1 MRRYRRELSVAFVYA
16 CLLGLLAVQA
26 PRFYQGSQLGN
37 IFVQCAPVLVAAVG
51 MTLVIIARQ
60 IDISI
65 GSQLSLCAVCA
76 GLMAG
81 AGLPMP
87 LVAGGT
93 MLVGAGCGALNG
105 FFVAGLGLPSI
116 VVTLATMAVLREGL
130 LWWRQGEFVRDLPA
144 TFQWFGLNRVGN
156 RTATNG
162 FFDALTLGL
171 GAGQW
176 LILITALAVF
186 VVFAW
191 AMRNLAAGRAIYAT
205 GSDPEAARLAGIR
218 PQRVIFG
225 VFVLM
230 GALTGL
236 AALLSAVCLPQ
247 VDPRQGE
254 GFELQVIAA
263 VVVGGV
269 AVSGGRGTLIGPFF
283 GVLLLGTIKSALV
296 FLGTEAQWE
305 KVIQGAVVLIAV
317 ASDAFQLRQRKDR
330 GASVVVP

>member
-1 MRRYRRELSVAFVYA
+1 MMRRYRRELSVAFVYA
-16 CLLGLLAVQA
+16 SLLVLLAVQA
-26 PRFYQGSQLGN
+26 PRFYRGSQLGN
-37 IFVQCAPVLVAAVG
+37 ILVQCAPVLVAAVG

-65 GSQLSLCAVCA
+65 GAQLSGCAVCA
-76 GLMAG
+76 GLMARSG
-81 AGLPMP
+81 MPMP
-87 LVAGGT
+87 AVAMAT
-93 MLVGAGCGALNG
+93 MFVGAACGALNG

-130 LWWRQGEFVRDLPA
+130 LWWRQGEFVRDLPSD
-144 TFQWFGLNRVGN
+144 FQWFGLNQASGQPRGTQSFVS
-156 RTATNG
+156 
-162 FFDALTLGL
+162 LGL
-171 GAGQW
+171 GGGQW
-176 LILITALAVF
+176 LILFIALAVF
-186 VVFAW
+186 LLFAW
-191 AMRNLAAGRAIYAT
+191 SMRNLAAGRAVYAT

-218 PQRVIFG
+218 PRRVIFA
-225 VFVLM
+225 VFVIM
-230 GALTGL
+230 GSLTGL

-269 AVSGGRGTLIGPFF
+269 AVSGGRGTLVGPLL

-305 KVIQGAVVLIAV
+305 KVIQGAVVLLAV
-317 ASDAFQLRQRKDR
+317 AADAIQLRQRKDR
-330 GASVVVP
+330 GAAVVVS